1 MKYLLFTKTLFQ
13 MLFVALSVSVVMPAV
28 AAQTFTKEELSML
41 PVWCDHQIRHSS
53 SWFKYLEPLP
63 GIHHYCGGLNDL
75 NNSHKL
81 QGQARKTR
89 LHYAF
94 GGFDYMIKN
103 NTTALDH
110 PLVPE
115 IYLNRAVTLR
125 LMGRETQALK
135 DVYKAMELQP
145 KFAKAYYELADFYLK
160 KGLKEK
166 ALEVV
171 TKGLRYLPEDKLLQ
185 RRYTNY
191 GGKLPYPE
199 PFEKA
204 VEERPA
210 AEQIE
215 QKATQAEAKTAP
227 TQEKAADVVPPSP
240 AQPTAPEI
248 APAVHAPMG
257 TPKNPY
263 CRFCPE

>member
-1 MKYLLFTKTLFQ
+1 
-13 MLFVALSVSVVMPAV
+13 MLFATLSVCVVMPA
-28 AAQTFTKEELSML
+28 AEAQTFTKAELSML
-41 PVWCDHQIRHSS
+41 PVWCDRQTRLSS

-63 GIHHYCGGLNDL
+63 GTHHYCSGLNDL
-75 NNSHKL
+75 NNAHKFK
-81 QGQARKTR
+81 GKARKTR
-89 LHYAF
+89 LHYAYD
-94 GGFDYMIKN
+94 GFSYMIKN